1 MILNAVEV
9 PSFLHSSLGGLVD
22 SVLDMLSDG
31 RELNSW
37 QIHGVYP
44 RHLHIQTPLRRM
56 AGVLTHEGHPWAL
69 TIPGGKPSRVVSY
82 TAHIQHIV
90 RIELATLDHRA
101 FLFSTLNVPNLVRSA
116 RLNHVDCGEYLDGWP
131 PGNTGCWLYRDQ
143 IPLKMF
149 FFLLLVQSLWNFIC
163 IWKKWILRTF
173 YEF

>member
-1 MILNAVEV
+1 MRWFEFSSWYPVYSYPNTFSSKSHEFWAWKWMILNAVEV
-9 PSFLHSSLGGLVD
+9 PSFLYSSLGGLVD

-56 AGVLTHEGHPWAL
+56 AGVLTHEGHSWAL

-101 FLFSTLNVPNLVRSA
+101 FLFPR
-116 RLNHVDCGEYLDGWP
+116 
-131 PGNTGCWLYRDQ
+131 
-143 IPLKMF
+143 
-149 FFLLLVQSLWNFIC
+149 
-163 IWKKWILRTF
+163 
-173 YEF
+173 

>member
-1 MILNAVEV
+1 MSWVETKTFKLVIYCIGYPTSNGQSCSNAIEV

-22 SVLDMLSDG
+22 SVLDTLSDG

-82 TAHIQHIV
+82 TAHITTHSQNWTCDPRPQGV
-90 RIELATLDHRA
+90 
-101 FLFSTLNVPNLVRSA
+101 LFFHVKCTKSSPNSEVKPRWLWWV
-116 RLNHVDCGEYLDGWP
+116 LGWV
-131 PGNTGCWLYRDQ
+131 TA
-143 IPLKMF
+143 
-149 FFLLLVQSLWNFIC
+149 
-163 IWKKWILRTF
+163 WKH
-173 YEF
+173 